1 MTGIRYIIFI
11 NVGRSRP
18 LVEAVQGDYTVENRM
33 PVACNFAYNLIIFK
47 IWDTEPFRFNNVWIN
62 PMTDYTMFQ
71 NIIFKHFFFGGGWQR
86 CSNMSTDKT
95 LTVI

>member
-47 IWDTEPFRFNNVWIN
+47 IWDTEPLRRCIHPGNKKQSDQITNN
-62 PMTDYTMFQ
+62 
-71 NIIFKHFFFGGGWQR
+71 
-86 CSNMSTDKT
+86 
-95 LTVI
+95 LTANH